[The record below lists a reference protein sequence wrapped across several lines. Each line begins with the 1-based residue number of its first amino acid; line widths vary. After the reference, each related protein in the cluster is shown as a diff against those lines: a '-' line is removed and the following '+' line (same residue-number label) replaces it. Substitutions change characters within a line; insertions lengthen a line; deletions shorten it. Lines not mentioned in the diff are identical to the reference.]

1 MLVLP
6 LIMAGCGGGTEPISF
21 EYIERLP
28 TDKDLVEKSI
38 GTFMV
43 PVPLV
48 LDNTTQDIEVD
59 NRVQINF
66 DLVAIIHPNE
76 ESNFDR
82 LLERHAGKIR
92 DEVMRV
98 CRNTTPNDI
107 VESDWTTLKA
117 HLLDAI
123 QPYLGGPALQQ
134 LIAPR
139 IVKELL

>member
-1 MLVLP
+1 MV
-6 LIMAGCGGGTEPISF
+6 GCGGGPEPISF

-28 TDKDLVEKSI
+28 TDEELIEKSI
-38 GTFMV
+38 GSFMV

-48 LDNTTQDIEVD
+48 LDNSTDAFEVD

-76 ESNFDR
+76 EGEFEK
-82 LLERHAGKIR
+82 LLKRHEGKIR

-134 LIAPR
+134 IVAPR